1 MKVCFDII
9 EDSESKIFIE
19 DKSEFGTSLKDT
31 FTKENTVALNIL
43 QEITLEKVNTLGIY
57 LDEITIPRD
66 GWFKVIHL
74 ILPTESWLVDNSIPY
89 DNIYLYTNNGIY
101 KYDGELRKVS
111 ITELLE
117 INPNSKTTINYA
129 EEEFFNTDNLEQC
142 VINLAE
148 FKVIDCGNSE
158 SDPCSPENCKRDYMW
173 HALNVIKYYIKCG
186 NPKEA
191 LKLLNTLNTC
201 IDFCSGNSS
210 GSCCLPKKCSCNG

>member
-129 EEEFFNTDNLEQC
+129 EEQFVNTDNLE
-142 VINLAE
+142 
-148 FKVIDCGNSE
+148 
-158 SDPCSPENCKRDYMW
+158 
-173 HALNVIKYYIKCG
+173 
-186 NPKEA
+186 
-191 LKLLNTLNTC
+191 
-201 IDFCSGNSS
+201 
-210 GSCCLPKKCSCNG
+210 